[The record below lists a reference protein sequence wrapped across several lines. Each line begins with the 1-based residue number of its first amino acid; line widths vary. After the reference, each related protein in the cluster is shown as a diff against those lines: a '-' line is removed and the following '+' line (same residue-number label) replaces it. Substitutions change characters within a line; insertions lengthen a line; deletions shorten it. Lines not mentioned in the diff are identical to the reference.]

1 MAATDPDA
9 AVGSQPAEPPFGDGY
24 GTEHRFGA
32 ENGYGAQHTYGGES
46 GYGAEHPYAPNNGY
60 AAENRYAADDRYAPN
75 NGYAENSY
83 AENGYDPAA
92 GFGSAPG
99 QAGPTGPSG
108 PTGPAPAGEE
118 PAAVPSRGGGRR
130 AAAKKAKRRRIPAW
144 LEILGY
150 VVVSLTLTSLI
161 KTFLVQMYYI
171 PSPSMEPT
179 TYKGDRVF
187 VDKLSSW
194 VGGAPARGQ
203 VIVFHD
209 PHNWLMSSAGSTG
222 GPINLPDVLAAVG
235 ILPDQH
241 DDLLIKRIIG
251 VGGDTIECKTQDGPV
266 YRNGVALDEPYIMNG
281 KQGMPCYN
289 GVYKVTVPQGD
300 LWVLGDNREH
310 SGDSSWN
317 FLKKGGDA
325 GFVPTKNVVGHVVGV
340 VSWLRADHP
349 AGS

>member
-1 MAATDPDA
+1 MAATDPGA
-9 AVGSQPAEPPFGDGY
+9 AVGSQPPEPPFGDGY
-24 GTEHRFGA
+24 GRSGGGDGFGA
-32 ENGYGAQHTYGGES
+32 EHGYGTGQGYGSQQGYGAAPGYGEQGYGEHGFGAEQGYGAQHGFGTG
-46 GYGAEHPYAPNNGY
+46 
-60 AAENRYAADDRYAPN
+60 
-75 NGYAENSY
+75 
-83 AENGYDPAA
+83 NGYDPVADL
-92 GFGSAPG
+92 
-99 QAGPTGPSG
+99 
-108 PTGPAPAGEE
+108 GPAADPAVTGAVGAEDETE

-130 AAAKKAKRRRIPAW
+130 AAKQVKRRRIPAW

-150 VVVSLTLTSLI
+150 VVVSLALTSLI

-194 VGGAPARGQ
+194 FGGAPAQGQ

-209 PHNWLMSSAGSTG
+209 PDNWLESSTGSTG
-222 GPINLPDVLAAVG
+222 AINLPDVLAAVG

-251 VGGDTIECKTQDGPV
+251 VGGDTIECKTQNGPV
-266 YRNGVALDEPYIMNG
+266 YRNGVALSESYIMNG
-281 KQGMPCYN
+281 PTNGMPCYN
-289 GVYKVTVPQGD
+289 GTYKVTVPKGY

-317 FLKKGGDA
+317 YLKKGGNA

-340 VSWLRADHP
+340 VSWLRDDHP

>member
-24 GTEHRFGA
+24 GPDDGFGRQHDGFGA
-32 ENGYGAQHTYGGES
+32 EHGHRDVGGSFDSGFGGGPGAGS
-46 GYGAEHPYAPNNGY
+46 DPD
-60 AAENRYAADDRYAPN
+60 AAD
-75 NGYAENSY
+75 
-83 AENGYDPAA
+83 
-92 GFGSAPG
+92 
-99 QAGPTGPSG
+99 
-108 PTGPAPAGEE
+108 EE
-118 PAAVPSRGGGRR
+118 PQAVLSRGGGRR
-130 AAAKKAKRRRIPAW
+130 AARTAQPKRRRIPAW

-150 VVVSLTLTSLI
+150 VVISLTLTSLI

-187 VDKLSSW
+187 VDKLSTW

-209 PHNWLMSSAGSTG
+209 PHNWLMGETGSTG
-222 GPINLPDVLAAVG
+222 GAISLPDVLAAVG

-266 YRNGVALDEPYIMNG
+266 YRNGVALDESSYIMNG

-317 FLKKGGDA
+317 YLKKGGDA
-325 GFVPTKNVVGHVVGV
+325 GFVPAKNAVGHVVGV

>member
-9 AVGSQPAEPPFGDGY
+9 AVGSQPSDPPFGDGY
-24 GTEHRFGA
+24 GASADGYSGSGSSYGA
-32 ENGYGAQHTYGGES
+32 SGNGYGSS
-46 GYGAEHPYAPNNGY
+46 GYSSAYAGGAGASGSTGTTEPFGAGTGFET
-60 AAENRYAADDRYAPN
+60 AAADEETAP
-75 NGYAENSY
+75 
-83 AENGYDPAA
+83 
-92 GFGSAPG
+92 
-99 QAGPTGPSG
+99 
-108 PTGPAPAGEE
+108 
-118 PAAVPSRGGGRR
+118 VPSRGGGRR
-130 AAAKKAKRRRIPAW
+130 AAAKQAKRRRIPAW

-150 VVVSLTLTSLI
+150 VVISLTLTSLI

-194 VGGAPARGQ
+194 VGGAPARDQ

-209 PHNWLMSSAGSTG
+209 PHHWLMSSAGSTG
-222 GPINLPDVLAAVG
+222 GPINLPDMLAAVG

-251 VGGDTIECKTQDGPV
+251 VAGDHIECRTQDGPV
-266 YRNGVALDEPYIMNG
+266 YRNGVALDESSFIMNG
-281 KQGMPCYN
+281 GQGLKASMPCFN
-289 GVYKVTVPQGD
+289 GTYDVTVPPGN

-310 SGDSSWN
+310 SGDSSYN
-317 FLKKGGDA
+317 YLNRGRGDV

-340 VSWLRADHP
+340 VSWLRDDHP

>member
-1 MAATDPDA
+1 VAATDPDA
-9 AVGSQPAEPPFGDGY
+9 AVGSQPPEPPFGDGY
-24 GTEHRFGA
+24 GVPGGAHGFGTEHGYGTENGYGAESSYGA
-32 ENGYGAQHTYGGES
+32 ENGYRAGH
-46 GYGAEHPYAPNNGY
+46 GYGT
-60 AAENRYAADDRYAPN
+60 
-75 NGYAENSY
+75 
-83 AENGYDPAA
+83 ENGYDPLSGLTSDADPNAA
-92 GFGSAPG
+92 AD
-99 QAGPTGPSG
+99 
-108 PTGPAPAGEE
+108 EE
-118 PAAVPSRGGGRR
+118 PAALPSRGGGRR
-130 AAAKKAKRRRIPAW
+130 RAARAKPAKRRRIPGW
-144 LEILGY
+144 LEVLGY

-161 KTFLVQMYYI
+161 KTFLIQMYYI

-187 VDKLSSW
+187 VDKLSTW

-209 PHNWLMSSAGSTG
+209 PNTWLESTTGSAGA
-222 GPINLPDVLAAVG
+222 INLPDLLAAVG

-251 VGGDTIECKTQDGPV
+251 VGGDTIECKTQNGPV
-266 YRNGVALDEPYIMNG
+266 YRNGVALDESSYIMNG

-289 GVYKVTVPQGD
+289 GTYRVTVPQGD

-310 SGDSSWN
+310 SGDSPWN
-317 FLKKGGDA
+317 FIKKGGDA
-325 GFVPTKNVVGHVVGV
+325 GFVPTKNVVGHVAGV

>member
-1 MAATDPDA
+1 MAATDPGA

-24 GTEHRFGA
+24 GRSGD
-32 ENGYGAQHTYGGES
+32 GYGGS
-46 GYGAEHPYAPNNGY
+46 SP
-60 AAENRYAADDRYAPN
+60 D
-75 NGYAENSY
+75 
-83 AENGYDPAA
+83 GYDPVGGLASESDAA
-92 GFGSAPG
+92 A
-99 QAGPTGPSG
+99 AAEDA
-108 PTGPAPAGEE
+108 APAL
-118 PAAVPSRGGGRR
+118 SRGGGRR
-130 AAAKKAKRRRIPAW
+130 AAPGRQAKRRRIPAW

-150 VVVSLTLTSLI
+150 VVISLTLTSLI

-187 VDKLSSW
+187 VDKVSTW

-222 GPINLPDVLAAVG
+222 GAINLPDLLAAVG

-251 VGGDTIECKTQDGPV
+251 VAGDTIECKTQDGPV
-266 YRNGVALDEPYIMNG
+266 YRNGVALDESSHIMNG

-289 GVYKVTVPQGD
+289 GTYKVTVPAGN

-317 FLKKGGDA
+317 FIKRGGDA

-340 VSWLRADHP
+340 VSWLRDDHP

>member
-1 MAATDPDA
+1 M
-9 AVGSQPAEPPFGDGY
+9 
-24 GTEHRFGA
+24 
-32 ENGYGAQHTYGGES
+32 
-46 GYGAEHPYAPNNGY
+46 
-60 AAENRYAADDRYAPN
+60 
-75 NGYAENSY
+75 
-83 AENGYDPAA
+83 
-92 GFGSAPG
+92 
-99 QAGPTGPSG
+99 
-108 PTGPAPAGEE
+108 
-118 PAAVPSRGGGRR
+118 
-130 AAAKKAKRRRIPAW
+130 
-144 LEILGY
+144 
-150 VVVSLTLTSLI
+150 VVSLTLTSLI

-222 GPINLPDVLAAVG
+222 GAINLPDVLAAVG

-266 YRNGVALDEPYIMNG
+266 YRNGVAIDESSYIMNG

-340 VSWLRADHP
+340 VSWLRDDHP

>member
-1 MAATDPDA
+1 VAATDPDA
-9 AVGSQPAEPPFGDGY
+9 AVGAQPAEPPFGDGY
-24 GTEHRFGA
+24 GRSG
-32 ENGYGAQHTYGGES
+32 GYGAAYTGGPAIPAEDEPTRITNS
-46 GYGAEHPYAPNNGY
+46 FGA
-60 AAENRYAADDRYAPN
+60 
-75 NGYAENSY
+75 
-83 AENGYDPAA
+83 GYDTDARVEDDGETP
-92 GFGSAPG
+92 PV
-99 QAGPTGPSG
+99 PT
-108 PTGPAPAGEE
+108 
-118 PAAVPSRGGGRR
+118 RGGGRR
-130 AAAKKAKRRRIPAW
+130 AAKAKRRRVPAW

-187 VDKLSSW
+187 VDKLSTW

-209 PHNWLMSSAGSTG
+209 PHNWLLSSARSSG
-222 GPINLPDVLAAVG
+222 GAINLPDVLAAVG

-251 VGGDTIECKTQDGPV
+251 VGGDTIECKSQTGPV
-266 YRNGVALDEPYIMNG
+266 YRNGVALDESSYIMNG
-281 KQGMPCYN
+281 KNGMPCYN
-289 GVYKVTVPQGD
+289 GVYKVVVPQGD

-317 FLKKGGDA
+317 YLKKGGDA
-325 GFVPTKNVVGHVVGV
+325 GFVPTNNVVGHVVGV
-340 VSWLRADHP
+340 VSWLRDDHP
-349 AGS
+349 ADS

>member
-9 AVGSQPAEPPFGDGY
+9 AVGSQPSEPPFGDGY
-24 GTEHRFGA
+24 GVSRDGYGDSGDSYGA
-32 ENGYGAQHTYGGES
+32 SGNGYGTS
-46 GYGAEHPYAPNNGY
+46 GYGAAYTSGTGSTG
-60 AAENRYAADDRYAPN
+60 ADP
-75 NGYAENSY
+75 ET
-83 AENGYDPAA
+83 E
-92 GFGSAPG
+92 
-99 QAGPTGPSG
+99 TPSD
-108 PTGPAPAGEE
+108 EE

-130 AAAKKAKRRRIPAW
+130 AAAKQAKRRRIPAW

-150 VVVSLTLTSLI
+150 VVISLTLTSLI

-187 VDKLSSW
+187 VDKLSPW
-194 VGGAPARGQ
+194 VGGDPARGQ

-222 GPINLPDVLAAVG
+222 GPINLPDILAAVG

-241 DDLLIKRIIG
+241 DDLLIKRIVG
-251 VGGDTIECKTQDGPV
+251 VGGDTIECKTKDGPV
-266 YRNGVALDEPYIMNG
+266 YRNGVALDESSYIMNG
-281 KQGMPCYN
+281 KQGMPCFN
-289 GVYKVTVPQGD
+289 GIYSVVVPKGD

-310 SGDSSWN
+310 SGDSSYN
-317 FLKKGGDA
+317 YLKSGGDA

-340 VSWLRADHP
+340 VSWLRDDHP

>member
-9 AVGSQPAEPPFGDGY
+9 AVGSQPSDPPFGDGY
-24 GTEHRFGA
+24 GVSRDGYGGSADSYGA
-32 ENGYGAQHTYGGES
+32 SGNGYGTS
-46 GYGAEHPYAPNNGY
+46 GYSSAYAGGAGSAGTGATGATGSFGAGTET
-60 AAENRYAADDRYAPN
+60 ETAAD
-75 NGYAENSY
+75 
-83 AENGYDPAA
+83 
-92 GFGSAPG
+92 
-99 QAGPTGPSG
+99 
-108 PTGPAPAGEE
+108 EE
-118 PAAVPSRGGGRR
+118 LPAVPSRGGRR
-130 AAAKKAKRRRIPAW
+130 AAAKQTKRRRIPPW

-150 VVVSLTLTSLI
+150 VVISLTLTSLI

-187 VDKLSSW
+187 VDKLSTW
-194 VGGAPARGQ
+194 VGGEPARDQ

-209 PHNWLMSSAGSTG
+209 PHHWLMSSAGSSG

-251 VGGDTIECKTQDGPV
+251 VAGDRIECRKQDGPV
-266 YRNGVALDEPYIMNG
+266 YRNGVALDESSFIMNG
-281 KQGMPCYN
+281 KAGLNASMPCFN
-289 GVYKVTVPQGD
+289 GTYDVTVPPGN

-310 SGDSSWN
+310 SGDSSYTYIN
-317 FLKKGGDA
+317 KGHGDM

-340 VSWLRADHP
+340 VSWLRDDHP

>member
-1 MAATDPDA
+1 VAATDPDA

-24 GTEHRFGA
+24 GTEHRFGT
-32 ENGYGAQHTYGGES
+32 EHGYGAQQNYGGEN
-46 GYGAEHPYAPNNGY
+46 GYGAEHPYTGENGY
-60 AAENRYAADDRYAPN
+60 RAEHPYT
-75 NGYAENSY
+75 
-83 AENGYDPAA
+83 AENGYDPA
-92 GFGSAPG
+92 
-99 QAGPTGPSG
+99 SG
-108 PTGPAPAGEE
+108 YAPAAGLTDPADPAASGEE
-118 PAAVPSRGGGRR
+118 PPATPSRGGGRR
-130 AAAKKAKRRRIPAW
+130 AATKARRRRIPAW

-150 VVVSLTLTSLI
+150 VVISLTLTSLI

-209 PHNWLMSSAGSTG
+209 PHDWLMSSAGSTG
-222 GPINLPDVLAAVG
+222 GAINLPDVLAAVG

-241 DDLLIKRIIG
+241 DDLLIKRIVG

-266 YRNGVALDEPYIMNG
+266 YRDGVAIDESSYIMNG

-317 FLKKGGDA
+317 YLKKGGDA

>member
-9 AVGSQPAEPPFGDGY
+9 AVGSQPADPPFGDGY
-24 GTEHRFGA
+24 STGTGYGTEHSYGA
-32 ENGYGAQHTYGGES
+32 ENGYGAEHSYS
-46 GYGAEHPYAPNNGY
+46 AEHSDYNY
-60 AAENRYAADDRYAPN
+60 AAQ
-75 NGYAENSY
+75 
-83 AENGYDPAA
+83 NGYDPVAAPGPDADHQAGAA
-92 GFGSAPG
+92 GLES
-99 QAGPTGPSG
+99 
-108 PTGPAPAGEE
+108 E
-118 PAAVPSRGGGRR
+118 PEPRPSRGGGRR
-130 AAAKKAKRRRIPAW
+130 AARTQQAKRRRIPAW

-150 VVVSLTLTSLI
+150 VVISLTLTSLI

-187 VDKLSSW
+187 VDKVSTW

-209 PHNWLMSSAGSTG
+209 PHNWLMSSVGSTG
-222 GPINLPDVLAAVG
+222 GPINLPDLLADVG

-317 FLKKGGDA
+317 YLKKGGDA

-340 VSWLRADHP
+340 VSWLRDDHP

>member
-1 MAATDPDA
+1 VAATDPDA
-9 AVGSQPAEPPFGDGY
+9 AVGSQPADPPFGDGFSA
-24 GTEHRFGA
+24 HRDAYAASGD
-32 ENGYGAQHTYGGES
+32 GYGAP
-46 GYGAEHPYAPNNGY
+46 GYGAAYAGTSVGGAGY
-60 AAENRYAADDRYAPN
+60 PAADP
-75 NGYAENSY
+75 ET
-83 AENGYDPAA
+83 EPAA
-92 GFGSAPG
+92 AP
-99 QAGPTGPSG
+99 
-108 PTGPAPAGEE
+108 EE
-118 PAAVPSRGGGRR
+118 PAEIPSRGGGRR
-130 AAAKKAKRRRIPAW
+130 AAAKPVKRRRIPAW

-150 VVVSLTLTSLI
+150 VVISLTLTSVI

-194 VGGAPARGQ
+194 VGGAPARDQ

-209 PHNWLMSSAGSTG
+209 PHNWLMSSAGSSG

-251 VGGDTIECKTQDGPV
+251 VAGDHIECRTQDGPV
-266 YRNGVALDEPYIMNG
+266 YRNGVALDESSFIMNG
-281 KQGMPCYN
+281 KDGLKASMPCFN
-289 GVYKVTVPQGD
+289 GTYDITVPPNN

-317 FLKKGGDA
+317 YLKKGGDA

-340 VSWLRADHP
+340 VSWLRDDHP
-349 AGS
+349 ADS

>member
-1 MAATDPDA
+1 MAATDPGA
-9 AVGSQPAEPPFGDGY
+9 AVGSQPAEPPFGDG
-24 GTEHRFGA
+24 
-32 ENGYGAQHTYGGES
+32 NGYGGGYSYGES
-46 GYGAEHPYAPNNGY
+46 GEAHTASGGLEPETDPFGAGGNPE
-60 AAENRYAADDRYAPN
+60 
-75 NGYAENSY
+75 
-83 AENGYDPAA
+83 DPTTH
-92 GFGSAPG
+92 GGPG
-99 QAGPTGPSG
+99 H
-108 PTGPAPAGEE
+108 
-118 PAAVPSRGGGRR
+118 GGGRR
-130 AAAKKAKRRRIPAW
+130 ASRARQTKRRRIPAW

-150 VVVSLTLTSLI
+150 VVISLTLTSLI

-187 VDKLSSW
+187 VDKLSTW
-194 VGGAPARGQ
+194 VGGAPARDQ

-209 PHNWLMSSAGSTG
+209 PHNWLMSTTPSTG
-222 GPINLPDVLAAVG
+222 AINLPDILAAVG

-251 VGGDTIECKTQDGPV
+251 VAGDTIECKTQDGPV
-266 YRNGVALDEPYIMNG
+266 YRNGVALDESSFIMNG

-289 GVYKVTVPQGD
+289 GTYKVTVPAGN

-317 FLKKGGDA
+317 YLKKGGDA

-340 VSWLRADHP
+340 VSWLRDDHP

>member
-1 MAATDPDA
+1 VAATDPDA
-9 AVGSQPAEPPFGDGY
+9 AVGSQPPEPPFGDGY
-24 GTEHRFGA
+24 GTPGGYHPGSPA
-32 ENGYGAQHTYGGES
+32 NGVPHPVGPDEPTGVMPGY
-46 GYGAEHPYAPNNGY
+46 GYGAEAYGSDGYGTEGYGSETGYGTETPYGSETHHGSEARFGT
-60 AAENRYAADDRYAPN
+60 
-75 NGYAENSY
+75 
-83 AENGYDPAA
+83 DPA
-92 GFGSAPG
+92 
-99 QAGPTGPSG
+99 TGLNGGLNGGLDTDADVP
-108 PTGPAPAGEE
+108 P
-118 PAAVPSRGGGRR
+118 VPSRGGGRR
-130 AAAKKAKRRRIPAW
+130 AARKAKRRRIPGW

-150 VVVSLTLTSLI
+150 VVISLTLTSLI
-161 KTFLVQMYYI
+161 KTFFVQMYYI

-187 VDKLSSW
+187 VDKLSTW

-209 PHNWLMSSAGSTG
+209 PDNWLESSTASAGA
-222 GPINLPDVLAAVG
+222 INLPDLLADVG

-251 VGGDTIECKTQDGPV
+251 VGGDTIECKAQNGPV
-266 YRNGVALDEPYIMNG
+266 YRNGVALDESSYIMNG
-281 KQGMPCYN
+281 KSGMPCYN
-289 GVYKVTVPQGD
+289 GTYRVTVPQGY

-317 FLKKGGDA
+317 FIKKGGNA

-340 VSWLRADHP
+340 VSWLRDDHP

>member
-24 GTEHRFGA
+24 GTGHRFGT
-32 ENGYGAQHTYGGES
+32 ENGYGAQHNYGG
-46 GYGAEHPYAPNNGY
+46 G
-60 AAENRYAADDRYAPN
+60 
-75 NGYAENSY
+75 
-83 AENGYDPAA
+83 NGYDPAA
-92 GFGSAPG
+92 GFGGFEP
-99 QAGPTGPSG
+99 
-108 PTGPAPAGEE
+108 PADQVAAEEE
-118 PAAVPSRGGGRR
+118 PAAIPSRGGGRR
-130 AAAKKAKRRRIPAW
+130 AAKTPKRRRIPAW
-144 LEILGY
+144 LEIVGY

-194 VGGAPARGQ
+194 VGGAPTRGQ

-251 VGGDTIECKTQDGPV
+251 VGGDTIECKAQDGPV
-266 YRNGVALDEPYIMNG
+266 YRNGVAIDEPYIMNG
-281 KQGMPCYN
+281 AKGMPCYN

-340 VSWLRADHP
+340 VSWLRDDHP

>member
-1 MAATDPDA
+1 MAATDPGA
-9 AVGSQPAEPPFGDGY
+9 AVGSQPAEPPFGDG
-24 GTEHRFGA
+24 
-32 ENGYGAQHTYGGES
+32 NGYGGGNGYGNGYGGGNGYRYGES
-46 GYGAEHPYAPNNGY
+46 GDIHATSEDLVPQTDPVGAG
-60 AAENRYAADDRYAPN
+60 
-75 NGYAENSY
+75 G
-83 AENGYDPAA
+83 DP
-92 GFGSAPG
+92 GDL
-99 QAGPTGPSG
+99 T
-108 PTGPAPAGEE
+108 T
-118 PAAVPSRGGGRR
+118 PSRGGGRR
-130 AAAKKAKRRRIPAW
+130 AARQTKRRRIPAW
-144 LEILGY
+144 LEIVGY
-150 VVVSLTLTSLI
+150 VVISLTLTSLI

-187 VDKLSSW
+187 VDKLSTW
-194 VGGAPARGQ
+194 VGGAPARDQ

-222 GPINLPDVLAAVG
+222 GAINLPDVLAAVG

-251 VGGDTIECKTQDGPV
+251 VAGDTIECKTQDGPV
-266 YRNGVALDEPYIMNG
+266 YRNGVALDESSFIMNG

-289 GVYKVTVPQGD
+289 GVYKVTVPAGN

-317 FLKKGGDA
+317 YLKKGGDA

>member
-1 MAATDPDA
+1 MAATDPGA
-9 AVGSQPAEPPFGDGY
+9 AVGSQPAEPPFGDG
-24 GTEHRFGA
+24 
-32 ENGYGAQHTYGGES
+32 NGYGGGYSYGYGES
-46 GYGAEHPYAPNNGY
+46 GEVHTASGGLEPETDPVGADGNPE
-60 AAENRYAADDRYAPN
+60 
-75 NGYAENSY
+75 
-83 AENGYDPAA
+83 DPTTH
-92 GFGSAPG
+92 GH
-99 QAGPTGPSG
+99 
-108 PTGPAPAGEE
+108 
-118 PAAVPSRGGGRR
+118 GGGRR
-130 AAAKKAKRRRIPAW
+130 AARARQTKRRRIPAW

-150 VVVSLTLTSLI
+150 VVISLTLTSLI

-187 VDKLSSW
+187 VDKLSTW
-194 VGGAPARGQ
+194 VGGAPARDQ

-209 PHNWLMSSAGSTG
+209 PHNWLMSTTPSTG
-222 GPINLPDVLAAVG
+222 AINLPDILAAVG

-251 VGGDTIECKTQDGPV
+251 VAGDTIECKTQDGPV
-266 YRNGVALDEPYIMNG
+266 YRNGVALDESSFIMNG

-289 GVYKVTVPQGD
+289 GTYKVTVPAGN

-317 FLKKGGDA
+317 YLKKGGDA

-340 VSWLRADHP
+340 VSWLRDDHP

>member
-1 MAATDPDA
+1 VAATDPGA
-9 AVGSQPAEPPFGDGY
+9 AVGSQPAEPPFGDG
-24 GTEHRFGA
+24 
-32 ENGYGAQHTYGGES
+32 NGYGGGNGYGEGYRYGES
-46 GYGAEHPYAPNNGY
+46 GDLHATSGGLEPETDPVGVGGAGGNPE
-60 AAENRYAADDRYAPN
+60 
-75 NGYAENSY
+75 
-83 AENGYDPAA
+83 DPTT
-92 GFGSAPG
+92 PG
-99 QAGPTGPSG
+99 
-108 PTGPAPAGEE
+108 
-118 PAAVPSRGGGRR
+118 RGGGRR
-130 AAAKKAKRRRIPAW
+130 AARTRPTKRRRIPAW

-150 VVVSLTLTSLI
+150 VVISLTLTSLI

-187 VDKLSSW
+187 VDKLSTW
-194 VGGAPARGQ
+194 VGGAPARDQ

-209 PHNWLMSSAGSTG
+209 PHNWLMSTTPSTG
-222 GPINLPDVLAAVG
+222 AINLPDILAAVG

-251 VGGDTIECKTQDGPV
+251 VAGDTIECKTQDGPV
-266 YRNGVALDEPYIMNG
+266 YRNGVALDESSFIMNG

-289 GVYKVTVPQGD
+289 GTYKVTVPAGN

-317 FLKKGGDA
+317 YLKKGGDA

-340 VSWLRADHP
+340 VSWLRDDHP

>member
-1 MAATDPDA
+1 MAATDPGA
-9 AVGSQPAEPPFGDGY
+9 AVGSQPAEPPFGDGD
-24 GTEHRFGA
+24 G
-32 ENGYGAQHTYGGES
+32 NGYRNGYANSYGNSYGYGES
-46 GYGAEHPYAPNNGY
+46 GDVHPASG
-60 AAENRYAADDRYAPN
+60 
-75 NGYAENSY
+75 
-83 AENGYDPAA
+83 
-92 GFGSAPG
+92 GFGSETDPVGADGNPEDL
-99 QAGPTGPSG
+99 T
-108 PTGPAPAGEE
+108 T
-118 PAAVPSRGGGRR
+118 PSRGGGRR
-130 AAAKKAKRRRIPAW
+130 AARTRQTKRRRIPAW

-150 VVVSLTLTSLI
+150 VVISLTLTSLI

-187 VDKLSSW
+187 VDKLSTW
-194 VGGAPARGQ
+194 VGGAPARDQ

-209 PHNWLMSSAGSTG
+209 PHNWLMTTTPSTG
-222 GPINLPDVLAAVG
+222 AINLPDILAAVG

-251 VGGDTIECKTQDGPV
+251 VAGDTIECKTQDGPV
-266 YRNGVALDEPYIMNG
+266 YRNGVALDESSFIMNG

-289 GVYKVTVPQGD
+289 GTYKVTVPAGN

-317 FLKKGGDA
+317 YLKKGGDA

-340 VSWLRADHP
+340 VSWLRDDHP